1 MSASGESA
9 WDFVVPSS
17 SDDLMNELRRHGVQ
31 PGQRVHLSVVPAL
44 NEDEALDPY
53 IGSFDSGDPMFAER
67 SEEILD
73 ELIRKQA

>member
-1 MSASGESA
+1 MSAGSESA

-17 SDDLMNELRRHGVQ
+17 SEDLMSELRRHGVQ

-44 NEDEALDPY
+44 EEDDALDPY
-53 IGSFDSGDPMFAER
+53 IGSFDSGDPTLAER
-67 SEEILD
+67 SEEILE